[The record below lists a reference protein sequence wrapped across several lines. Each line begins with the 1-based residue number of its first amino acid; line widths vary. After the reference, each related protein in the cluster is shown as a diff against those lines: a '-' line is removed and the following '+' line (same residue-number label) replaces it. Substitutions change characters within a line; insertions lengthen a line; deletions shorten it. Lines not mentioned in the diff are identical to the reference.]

1 MMSRTRSSRFLRVLA
16 IVLIALVGIYNF
28 SSWRKSWYR
37 TRWNEGAVMEHPIP
51 KLMRDAEVKFKN
63 LMSRQSKT
71 LRDAC
76 KEYRTRYKRDPPK
89 GFDDW
94 WQFTQEN
101 NVKIIDEYDSLFRD
115 LEPFWNLSG
124 EELRR
129 RAVQIGQLPSI
140 DLVRITNGKAAVVK
154 RKDQFIDAEVGAR
167 ARAFEGMLEKFQQKL
182 PDMDFPINAK
192 AEGRI
197 LVPWEH
203 TKYPNTTKQDSSG
216 GIEDVLGGPF
226 VAEWKGDGSVWDEF
240 RRTCDPSSAA
250 RRILASRRSSANN
263 TPKNRLAK
271 AGGSVKLDSDF
282 SFSETVDDNFD
293 FCAHPW
299 ARPHHGHFFSD
310 WRTIS
315 ALYPVFSPG
324 KAEGYSDIIIPS
336 HYYYFPSKGYTYGYD
351 PANPLVSKDFDDG
364 EVPWQN
370 KTNKI
375 FWRGSTTGGGS
386 SPPGF
391 VSQYQRHRF
400 IAMVSDASDAK
411 RTVAFRYPHNSSE
424 YVLSSVPV
432 TELNKDI
439 MDAGFTKAIG
449 CVLYPG
455 GCEGMKKALRFTDAV
470 PLGQHWQH
478 KYLIDIDGMGYSA
491 RWFAFLKSS
500 SAVMKTTVYKEF
512 FSDWIQPWL
521 HYIPLSSDYSEIYN
535 IHAYFSGASPS
546 MVTSLSQS
554 NATTASPIQVI
565 HPTHIAHEGD
575 AQLHKIAEA
584 GREWKMTVGRIQDM
598 DAFIY
603 RLCLEWARLWSDDR
617 ESMSYNG

>member
-1 MMSRTRSSRFLRVLA
+1 MMSRTRSSRFIRVLA
-16 IVLIALVGIYNF
+16 IVLITLVGIYNF

-76 KEYRTRYKRDPPK
+76 REYRTRYKRDPPK

-315 ALYPVFSPG
+315 ALYPVFSP
-324 KAEGYSDIIIPS
+324 
-336 HYYYFPSKGYTYGYD
+336 
-351 PANPLVSKDFDDG
+351 
-364 EVPWQN
+364 VPWQN

-400 IAMVSDASDAK
+400 IAMISDASDAK

-455 GCEGMKKALRFTDAV
+455 G
-470 PLGQHWQH
+470 
-478 KYLIDIDGMGYSA
+478 
-491 RWFAFLKSS
+491 
-500 SAVMKTTVYKEF
+500 
-512 FSDWIQPWL
+512 L

-617 ESMSYNG
+617 ESMSYKG